1 MHAHRLMRYDEAMVS
16 AHDQELAH
24 VSTWRVMLYTHDRL
38 YKRLADEMLNE
49 HGLDLSW
56 YDVML
61 HLAEASGPITQRT
74 LGDRTLAGQSGLS
87 RILARMEAEGLIERV
102 AVESDRRTLLVRL
115 TQLGRERLR
124 RAAPTHVSGIKR
136 WFGDRLTA
144 RQAEAMRAGLD
155 KVLRGLD
162 DQRDPAPGPL
172 TEVAIG
178 RSMLSLST
186 DAVSVAD
193 AIVVRDALEPLLV
206 ADAVRYATA
215 RDIGDLRQLVT
226 AMARATDDPV
236 RFLQAD
242 WQLHRRIAAITQ
254 NEVLAQVYTPLVA
267 TLEQNVEH
275 IVPDKSL
282 PAYVQQRLRLHADL
296 VEAIAAADTDAA
308 AELVRQH
315 RLTPADAD
323 ANRAHRSTPAV
334 VPEAQAD
341 HIDGTP

>member
-1 MHAHRLMRYDEAMVS
+1 MRYDGVVVS
-16 AHDQELAH
+16 AHDQELAR
-24 VSTWRVMLYTHDRL
+24 VRTWRVMLYAHDRL
-38 YKRLADEMLNE
+38 FKRLGEEMLNE
-49 HGLDLSW
+49 HGLELSW

-61 HLAEASGPITQRT
+61 HLAEADGPLPQRALVERT
-74 LGDRTLAGQSGLS
+74 LTGQSGLS
-87 RILARMEAEGLIERV
+87 RILARMEVEGLIERV

-124 RAAPTHVSGIKR
+124 RAARTHIAGIKR

-144 RQAEAMRAGLD
+144 RQAEAMRAGLE

-162 DQRDPAPGPL
+162 GDDPVPGPL

-178 RSMLSLST
+178 QSMLSLST

-215 RDIGDLRQLVT
+215 RDIAELRQLVT
-226 AMARATDDPV
+226 VMARTMDDPV

-254 NEVLAQVYTPLVA
+254 NEVLAQVYTQLVA

-275 IVPDKSL
+275 IVPDESL
-282 PAYVQQRLRLHADL
+282 PTYVQQRLRLHADL
-296 VEAIAAADTDAA
+296 VEAIAEADADAA
-308 AELVRQH
+308 AELVGEH
-315 RLTPADAD
+315 RLSAADAD
-323 ANRAHRSTPAV
+323 RTAAHRPAV
-334 VPEAQAD
+334 EPELTLD